1 MRKLLMTAVC
11 LGVFVLSFAA
21 PALASV
27 TPTTG
32 QPGAP
37 NNVCGVNPITGVV
50 NSVTPGASASSPG
63 SPFNPSGQA
72 GKVYAGNP
80 GTASL
85 AHSNSSATVS
95 QYDAACVRLSSH

>member
-1 MRKLLMTAVC
+1 MRKLVTTAIC
-11 LGVFVLSFAA
+11 LGVLLVSSAA
-21 PALASV
+21 PALAV

-37 NNVCGVNPITGVV
+37 TNVCGVNPVTGAQ
-50 NSVTPGASASSPG
+50 NLVTPGKAATSPG
-63 SPFNPSGQA
+63 SPFNTSGRA
-72 GKVYAGNP
+72 GVVYAGNP